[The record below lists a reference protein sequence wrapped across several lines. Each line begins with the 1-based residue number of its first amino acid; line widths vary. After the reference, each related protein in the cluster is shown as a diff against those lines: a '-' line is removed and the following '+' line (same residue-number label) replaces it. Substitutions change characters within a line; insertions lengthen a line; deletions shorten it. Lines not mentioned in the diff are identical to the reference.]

1 MKRDIPK
8 KFQAL
13 YRKAL
18 TGKSRRAAI
27 RSFCLECVGYQQA
40 EVDRCPAIACPLH
53 PFRLPSGVDK
63 GGLADETA
71 EKVTELQPKANAT
84 PQSSNCR
91 SKLAQ
96 VQGGAT

>member
-1 MKRDIPK
+1 MRNGIPK

-13 YRKAL
+13 YRKAM

-40 EVDRCPAIACPLH
+40 EVERCSATGCPLH
-53 PFRLPSGVDK
+53 PYRLLSGGDK

-71 EKVTELQPKANAT
+71 TKCQSQGNDT
-84 PQSSNCR
+84 PQSGNGG
-91 SKLAQ
+91 SKPAQ
-96 VQGGAT
+96 LQGGAT

>member
-1 MKRDIPK
+1 MMRDIPK

-13 YRKAL
+13 YRKAM

-40 EVDRCPAIACPLH
+40 EVDRCPATACPLH
-53 PFRLPSGVDK
+53 PYRLPSGVDK

-71 EKVTELQPKANAT
+71 TKCQSQPDDT
-84 PQSSNCR
+84 PKSGNGGSRPVQS
-91 SKLAQ
+91 K
-96 VQGGAT
+96 GGAT